1 VNSALVCNF
10 ACSYLNIGSMTV
22 AKNGLS
28 ISVDFGDD
36 TCDDIAT
43 VIYPNGKVEEISL
56 RD

>member
-1 VNSALVCNF
+1 
-10 ACSYLNIGSMTV
+10 MTV